1 MRYAPAAGQVR
12 APLPLPM
19 KQIASVPL
27 NAVLDVR
34 VLVDNADAALHN
46 VGVVVAVGRC
56 MYMLAAWAFACD
68 VNELLVSGHTHRWF
82 VVFVAV
88 PLVLVVCDSDV
99 VVVVVVLAEHVV
111 AVVVEKDAEA
121 KGWSAR
127 CKLVAVSS
135 DGHDIVDVDAVVTV
149 SVFDHVVV
157 VVQGEHPP
165 DAFANPDESGVVL
178 VQYPARTQVIV
189 VVARVAQLDLVD
201 ELG

>member
-1 MRYAPAAGQVR
+1 
-12 APLPLPM
+12 M

-88 PLVLVVCDSDV
+88 PLVLVVCDSD
-99 VVVVVVLAEHVV
+99 VVVLAEHVV

>member
-88 PLVLVVCDSDV
+88 PLVLVVCDSD
-99 VVVVVVLAEHVV
+99 VVVLAEHVV